1 MRYPLSSAGKLD
13 PKIRVLNVMTK
24 LGAFVLSVYDRPA
37 TAPGPRQENVRREF
51 SLDIDGI
58 EGDDQHNDVSVPQ
71 LENNDALEELISAPV
86 HKPYTK

>member
-1 MRYPLSSAGKLD
+1 MD
-13 PKIRVLNVMTK
+13 PIINLWNLITK
-24 LGAFVLSVYDRPA
+24 LGAFVLYVYDRPA

>member
-1 MRYPLSSAGKLD
+1 MDPTIKLWNL
-13 PKIRVLNVMTK
+13 ITK

>member
-1 MRYPLSSAGKLD
+1 MD
-13 PKIRVLNVMTK
+13 PTFNLWNFITK
-24 LGAFVLSVYDRPA
+24 LGAFVLPVYDRPA
-37 TAPGPRQENVRREF
+37 SAPGPRQENVRREF